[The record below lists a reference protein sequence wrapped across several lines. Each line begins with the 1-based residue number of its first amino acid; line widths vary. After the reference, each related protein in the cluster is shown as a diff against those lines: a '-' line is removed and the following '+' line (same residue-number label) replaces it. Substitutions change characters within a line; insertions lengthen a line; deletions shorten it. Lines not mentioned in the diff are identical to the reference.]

1 MAHENTTID
10 AQATEIVAQRKRKL
24 VRSAGEIAAM
34 IDPKGLPDH
43 GALLYG
49 VVGEDRPTRKDED
62 FSS

>member
-1 MAHENTTID
+1 MIQEKTTID

-24 VRSAGEIAAM
+24 VRSASKIGAM

-49 VVGEDRPTRKDED
+49 VIGEDRPTRKDED